1 MYFTRKTETV
11 LTVLATCAG
20 RAGCSLALWEISQAG
35 SVGAEEIKRSV
46 SLLLRHGLLERG
58 LDGRVTLTIDPGAVT
73 LGTILHLT
81 QPNLA
86 RPRRRGIRPMNN
98 GVFALVVDAA
108 SSNFLRIAEQFT
120 VADFLADRRSAEHYA
135 GDCYST
141 AHNAR
146 P

>member
-1 MYFTRKTETV
+1 MYSTRKTETV

-86 RPRRRGIRPMNN
+86 RQIRGRFCACVVLEDFGQKNSC
-98 GVFALVVDAA
+98 GVA
-108 SSNFLRIAEQFT
+108 
-120 VADFLADRRSAEHYA
+120 RS
-135 GDCYST
+135 CLISFV
-141 AHNAR
+141 N
-146 P
+146 